1 MTKPNTELHNLTIAE
16 LHSGLQQKQFSS
28 HELTEHF
35 LQRIAQLDTELNCFI
50 SVDAERALMLADEA
64 DQRLANG
71 DTADLLGI
79 PIAQKD
85 IFCTR
90 GMRTSCGSKML
101 DNFIPPYDATVI
113 ARMQQAGAGSNYY
126 GYSS

>member
-64 DQRLANG
+64 DQRSEERRVG
-71 DTADLLGI
+71 
-79 PIAQKD
+79 KE
-85 IFCTR
+85 CR
-90 GMRTSCGSKML
+90 SRRS
-101 DNFIPPYDATVI
+101 PYH
-113 ARMQQAGAGSNYY
+113 
-126 GYSS
+126 